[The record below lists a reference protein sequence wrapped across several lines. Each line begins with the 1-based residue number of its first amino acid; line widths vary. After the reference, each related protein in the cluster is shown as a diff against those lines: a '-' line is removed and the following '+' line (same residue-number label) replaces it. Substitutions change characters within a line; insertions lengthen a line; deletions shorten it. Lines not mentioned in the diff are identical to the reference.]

1 MKQGIFE
8 ITENSAL
15 TENVLKMTL
24 SGDVSEIKKSGQFI
38 NISIE
43 GLFLR
48 RPISVYDKTDK
59 TVTVIY
65 KVVGEGTERMSKMKP
80 GDKLDVLTGLGNG
93 FSSAVYRTRP
103 EKSNNSRK
111 ADNADERGTG
121 TKIRNKNR
129 HRQRRL
135 LFVRSIP

>member
-59 TVTVIY
+59 T
-65 KVVGEGTERMSKMKP
+65 
-80 GDKLDVLTGLGNG
+80 DKKGGRP
-93 FSSAVYRTRP
+93 SEIVYVNP
-103 EKSNNSRK
+103 EYIKWKRGKSNAGIK
-111 ADNADERGTG
+111 
-121 TKIRNKNR
+121 
-129 HRQRRL
+129 
-135 LFVRSIP
+135 